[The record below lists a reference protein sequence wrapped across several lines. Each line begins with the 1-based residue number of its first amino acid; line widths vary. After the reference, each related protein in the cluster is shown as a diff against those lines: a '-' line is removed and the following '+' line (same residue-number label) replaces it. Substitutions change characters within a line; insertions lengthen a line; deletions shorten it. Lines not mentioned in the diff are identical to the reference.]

1 MECYRDVVVTTP
13 GTMIVSSNYPS
24 NYENFCDSQLTINF
38 EQRIFLRFELFN
50 IEHQVPCILD
60 WLEVSDEGWSDDN
73 LIATKMCGSSIP
85 DPIVSFG
92 NSLKLTFHSDD
103 SVGLKGFKIKADL
116 GTKKSRP
123 FNNVLGGSIYK
134 QYLST

>member
-1 MECYRDVVVTTP
+1 MECHKDAAVTTP

-38 EQRIFLRFELFN
+38 EQRIILQFESFD

-60 WLEVSDEGWSDDN
+60 WLEVSDEGSSDDN
-73 LIATKMCGSSIP
+73 LTGTKMCGSSIP

-116 GTKKSRP
+116 GTKYT
-123 FNNVLGGSIYK
+123 IY
-134 QYLST
+134 YY